1 MPNTGMWQQ
10 LLALK
15 LDHQKMMP
23 EQDRFSEVSELSPG
37 LFFFT
42 ESVTVFFRLSYFDL
56 FKNTLG
62 CRSPLA
68 FFLALCYTVRLTTF
82 VT

>member
-15 LDHQKMMP
+15 LGHQKMLP
-23 EQDRFSEVSELSPG
+23 EWDGFLEVSELSPG
-37 LFFFT
+37 LFFAI
-42 ESVTVFFRLSYFDL
+42 EIVSVFFSLSYFDL
-56 FKNTLG
+56 FKNILSYL
-62 CRSPLA
+62 SPHA

>member
-15 LDHQKMMP
+15 LGHQKMLP
-23 EQDRFSEVSELSPG
+23 EQDGFSEVSELSPG
-37 LFFFT
+37 LFFVT

-56 FKNTLG
+56 FKNILG
-62 CRSPLA
+62 CHSALA
-68 FFLALCYTVRLTTF
+68 FFLALGYTVRLTTF

>member
-1 MPNTGMWQQ
+1 MPNTGMLQQ

-37 LFFFT
+37 LFFFYRKCNC
-42 ESVTVFFRLSYFDL
+42 VFQIAL
-56 FKNTLG
+56 F
-62 CRSPLA
+62 
-68 FFLALCYTVRLTTF
+68 
-82 VT
+82 

>member
-37 LFFFT
+37 LFFLQK
-42 ESVTVFFRLSYFDL
+42 V
-56 FKNTLG
+56 
-62 CRSPLA
+62 
-68 FFLALCYTVRLTTF
+68 
-82 VT
+82 

>member
-15 LDHQKMMP
+15 LDLQKMMP

-37 LFFFT
+37 LFFLQK
-42 ESVTVFFRLSYFDL
+42 V
-56 FKNTLG
+56 
-62 CRSPLA
+62 
-68 FFLALCYTVRLTTF
+68 
-82 VT
+82 